1 MPTNSSP
8 ASTERGIDTVV
19 DVVII
24 GGGMAGGMLAAALA
38 PQSLSVVLLDAAPAA
53 QVPTQEPAQRVSALT
68 ETSERLLRQVGA
80 WQFLPTDRLQPY
92 QRMEVRD
99 GDGTGEVCFSA
110 ADAKASH
117 LGTLLEND
125 GVVAALYQR
134 CSSEAHINWR
144 NNCRVVAINS
154 NEHGWRIELADGE
167 VLQARL
173 LVGADGARSMVRSA
187 AGLTATAKD
196 TGHVAI
202 VATLKT
208 ALPNQGCA
216 RQVFLESGPLALL
229 PLYGDGYQSSLVWS
243 VWPQRAAELMQQSA
257 QDFAISLTQASQSW
271 LGDIQLSSERLTFP
285 IQDLHAGDYVAPQLA
300 LIGDAAHVV
309 HPLAGQ
315 GINMGLLDAAVLAEE
330 ISRALA
336 GQRDWFSLP
345 VLQRYQRR
353 RRGHNAAM
361 VATMRGFKILFEQRS
376 PLLRFIR
383 NAGMSL
389 VDRHDIFKGV
399 LAAQALGR
407 FDDAP

>member
-1 MPTNSSP
+1 
-8 ASTERGIDTVV
+8 
-19 DVVII
+19 
-24 GGGMAGGMLAAALA
+24 MAGGMLAASLA
-38 PQSLSVVLLDAAPAA
+38 PQSLRVLLLDAAPAA
-53 QVPTQEPAQRVSALT
+53 QMPSQAPAQRVSALT

-80 WQFLPTDRLQPY
+80 WQLLPTERLQPY

-110 ADAKASH
+110 ADAAASH

-125 GVVAALYQR
+125 SVVAALYQR
-134 CSSEAHINWR
+134 CSSETHINWR
-144 NNCRVVAINS
+144 NNCRVTAISANDQ
-154 NEHGWRIELADGE
+154 GWRIELADGE

-208 ALPNQGCA
+208 ALPHQGCA
-216 RQVFLESGPLALL
+216 RQVFLDSGPLALL
-229 PLYGDGYQSSLVWS
+229 PLYGDGHHSSLVWS
-243 VWPQRAAELMQQSA
+243 VWPQRAAELMQQSQ

-271 LGDIQLSSERLTFP
+271 LGDIQLISERLTFP
-285 IQDLHAGDYVAPQLA
+285 IQDLHAGDYVASQLA

-336 GQRDWFSLP
+336 GQRDWSSLP

-353 RRGHNAAM
+353 RRGHNASM
-361 VATMRGFKILFEQRS
+361 VAAMRGFKVLFEQRS

-389 VDRHDIFKGV
+389 VDRHHIFKGL

>member
-1 MPTNSSP
+1 
-8 ASTERGIDTVV
+8 
-19 DVVII
+19 
-24 GGGMAGGMLAAALA
+24 
-38 PQSLSVVLLDAAPAA
+38 
-53 QVPTQEPAQRVSALT
+53 
-68 ETSERLLRQVGA
+68 
-80 WQFLPTDRLQPY
+80 
-92 QRMEVRD
+92 
-99 GDGTGEVCFSA
+99 
-110 ADAKASH
+110 
-117 LGTLLEND
+117 
-125 GVVAALYQR
+125 
-134 CSSEAHINWR
+134 
-144 NNCRVVAINS
+144 VAINS
-154 NEHGWRIELADGE
+154 NEHGWRVGLADGE

-208 ALPNQGCA
+208 ALPHQACA
-216 RQVFLESGPLALL
+216 RQVFLDSGPLALL
-229 PLYGDGYQSSLVWS
+229 PLYGAGHQSSLVWS
-243 VWPQRAAELMQQSA
+243 VWPQRAAELMQQSP
-257 QDFAISLTQASQSW
+257 QDFAISLTQASQGW

-285 IQDLHAGDYVAPQLA
+285 IKDLHAGDYVAPQLA

-336 GQRDWFSLP
+336 GRRDWSSLP

-353 RRGHNAAM
+353 RRGHNASM
-361 VATMRGFKILFEQRS
+361 VAAMRGFKLLFEQRS

-389 VDRHDIFKGV
+389 VDRHNIFKGI